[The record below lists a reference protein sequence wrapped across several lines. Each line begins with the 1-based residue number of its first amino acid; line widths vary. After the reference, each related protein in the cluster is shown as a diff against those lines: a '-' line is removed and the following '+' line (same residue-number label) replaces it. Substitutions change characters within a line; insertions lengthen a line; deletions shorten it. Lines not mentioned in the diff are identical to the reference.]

1 MKDKKTSTITNVF
14 QKFLDESRNKGSD
27 CDSVNMSPSW
37 LSTVKMPCGN
47 GVENPT
53 VLLIF
58 IKRGLLFSKR
68 TKATGS
74 GPAEFS
80 FVIW

>member
-1 MKDKKTSTITNVF
+1 
-14 QKFLDESRNKGSD
+14 
-27 CDSVNMSPSW
+27 
-37 LSTVKMPCGN
+37 MPCGN

-80 FVIW
+80 FVI